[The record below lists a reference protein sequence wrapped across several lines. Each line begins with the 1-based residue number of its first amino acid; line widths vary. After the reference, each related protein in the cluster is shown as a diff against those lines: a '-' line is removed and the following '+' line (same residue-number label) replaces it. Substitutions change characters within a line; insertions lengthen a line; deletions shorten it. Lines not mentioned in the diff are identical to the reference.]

1 MNVRGTLPSTTTG
14 FGTATG
20 TSTGI
25 STGTLTG
32 TSTLIGFGTGILLI
46 IVLYTGTKEKRNRQ
60 SLKIQVTKRWIG
72 IASEHLPKNYPKDWS
87 TI

>member
-1 MNVRGTLPSTTTG
+1 
-14 FGTATG
+14 
-20 TSTGI
+20 
-25 STGTLTG
+25 
-32 TSTLIGFGTGILLI
+32 LI

-60 SLKIQVTKRWIG
+60 NLKIQVTKRWIG

>member
-1 MNVRGTLPSTTTG
+1 MLYRVHLACMNVRGTLPSTTTG

-32 TSTLIGFGTGILLI
+32 TSTLNGFGTGILLI

-60 SLKIQVTKRWIG
+60 NLKIQVTKR
-72 IASEHLPKNYPKDWS
+72 
-87 TI
+87 